1 MHPYDALIIGGS
13 FAGLSAA
20 LQIARTGRPLLV
32 VDAGRPRNRFA
43 AASHGFFTQDG
54 SNPLAMIA
62 TAREQLLLYPN
73 ARILEAEVTGIEGSD
88 GAFEVAT
95 TDGDTFQARKLVLA
109 YGVSDTLP
117 DVPGLAD
124 RWGKTV
130 LHCPYCHG
138 FEFSG
143 HRLGVLQSH
152 PMASHQALLVADWG
166 PTTLFMNGGPAPD
179 PEMAAKLAAR
189 DIAIEP
195 AVVSG
200 LEGETGGLERVLLDD
215 GRALPIDALYVG
227 PKVHHNSD
235 IAARLGCAL
244 DESPLGP
251 LIRTDER
258 KLTTVA
264 GVFAAGDIAR
274 VPHNATWASADGVS
288 AGVFLHQ
295 SLVFEPLTQAT

>member
-20 LQIARTGRPLLV
+20 LQIARTGRPVLAI
-32 VDAGRPRNRFA
+32 DAGRPRNRFA

-62 TAREQLLLYPN
+62 TAREQLLRYPN
-73 ARILEAEVTGIEGSD
+73 ARALAGDVTAIEGSD
-88 GAFEVAT
+88 GAFAVAT
-95 TDGDTFQARKLVLA
+95 ADGEAFRARKLVLA

-117 DVPGLAD
+117 NVPGLSE

-143 HRLGVLQSH
+143 GRLGVLQSH
-152 PMASHQALLVADWG
+152 PMAPHQALLVADWG
-166 PTTLFMNGGPAPD
+166 PTTLFLNGGAAPD
-179 PEMAAKLAAR
+179 PETAAKLAAR
-189 DIAIEP
+189 GIAIEP
-195 AVVSG
+195 AAVQG
-200 LEGETGGLERVLLDD
+200 LQGEKGGLDRIVLDD

-251 LIRTDER
+251 VIRTDER

-274 VPHNATWASADGVS
+274 VPHNATWASADGVA

-295 SLVFEPLTQAT
+295 SLVFEPLAA

>member
-1 MHPYDALIIGGS
+1 MPRFDAIIIGGS

-20 LQIARTGRPLLV
+20 LQFARTGRPVLV
-32 VDAGRPRNRFA
+32 VDAGQPRNRFA

-54 SNPLAMIA
+54 SSPLAMVA
-62 TAREQLLLYPN
+62 AARAQLLAYPN
-73 ARILEAEVTGIEGSD
+73 ARLRD
-88 GAFEVAT
+88 GVVASVAGTDGRFTVATAAGDAFE
-95 TDGDTFQARKLVLA
+95 GQKLVLA

-117 DVPGLAD
+117 DVAGLAE

-143 HRLGVLQSH
+143 RRLGVLQSH
-152 PMASHQALLVADWG
+152 PMAPHQALLVADWG
-166 PTTLFMNGGPAPD
+166 PTTLLLNGGPAPD
-179 PEMAAKLAAR
+179 AETMAKLAAR
-189 DIAIEP
+189 GVAIEP
-195 AVVSG
+195 AAVLG
-200 LEGETGGLERVLLDD
+200 LRGAGEGLDAVMLAG

-235 IAARLGCAL
+235 LAERLGCAM
-244 DESPLGP
+244 DETPLGP
-251 LIRTDER
+251 IIRANER
-258 KLTTVA
+258 RLTTVA

-274 VPHNATWASADGVS
+274 VPHNATWASADGVT

-295 SLVFEPLTQAT
+295 SLVFEPLAA